1 MSGGCRVRSKAR
13 DLGSR
18 PVGVRG
24 FKSLPPHHA
33 HLITQYND
41 FIKFINL
48 KSISED
54 EKKRY
59 KSVVKQFLKDIK
71 YDLSDENIIIYI
83 NRLKSQLA
91 PGTARKYVLRI
102 RVFLKFIDHPLAD
115 QIELPKVPKKRRK
128 LVVKSHHVASAIRDI
143 LNTNKSDDLKLKA
156 VAAMLLSAT
165 SGMRAEEIYQLRF
178 EDIDIDNRIIH
189 IKAEIAKDY
198 EDRITF
204 FSEEAKE
211 WLLKYLS
218 MNPDPDKL
226 FAKSSLKHVWT
237 LISVKI
243 GNIPFRLK
251 HCRKFFSQQ
260 SDRLGMPTAIKK
272 ILMGHV
278 VSDEEFVIPRGS
290 DVDLS
295 HYDFQD
301 EEELRKIYDRYW
313 RDFRILE

>member
-1 MSGGCRVRSKAR
+1 M
-13 DLGSR
+13 
-18 PVGVRG
+18 
-24 FKSLPPHHA
+24 
-33 HLITQYND
+33 
-41 FIKFINL
+41 
-48 KSISED
+48 
-54 EKKRY
+54 
-59 KSVVKQFLKDIK
+59 
-71 YDLSDENIIIYI
+71 
-83 NRLKSQLA
+83 
-91 PGTARKYVLRI
+91 
-102 RVFLKFIDHPLAD
+102 
-115 QIELPKVPKKRRK
+115 
-128 LVVKSHHVASAIRDI
+128 KSHHVASAIRDI